1 MMKKTALFAGLVA
14 MLAMGSGM
22 DQVDA
27 RGRYGGG
34 AVYARGPRGG
44 TYAASYHTAATRPVG
59 GYYRP
64 AVAPVYRHPVATGV
78 GVAAGT
84 ALRVGYRTPYLPAGY
99 TTLALGGATY
109 YTYGGYY
116 YNYDD
121 SAQTYTVVQ
130 PPLGATV
137 NQLPSGAT
145 LVSGTTNVYVYNGVY
160 YRPSYENGSVVYVVS
175 NP

>member
-1 MMKKTALFAGLVA
+1 MNKKIALFSCLVTLMTLGGGLEQA
-14 MLAMGSGM
+14 
-22 DQVDA
+22 DA

-34 AVYARGPRGG
+34 AVYARGPAGG
-44 TYAASYHTAATRPVG
+44 TYAASYHTARTQPVG

-64 AVAPVYRHPVATGV
+64 AVAPVYHPAAVGV

-99 TTLALGGATY
+99 TTMALAGATY

-116 YNYDD
+116 YDYDE
-121 SAQTYTVVQ
+121 SAQTYTVIQ
-130 PPLGATV
+130 PPLGATIY
-137 NQLPSGAT
+137 QLPAGAT
-145 LVSGTTNVYVYNGVY
+145 LVAGKNNVYVYNGVY